1 MALNRLSGRTYND
14 LSQYPVM
21 PWVLSD
27 FTSTTLDL
35 RNPKHYRNLRYPMG
49 AQTPDRRE
57 RAEVTYSQTLEMYNC
72 REANADSTEVVGGP
86 PYHCGSC
93 YSNAGFVI
101 WYLIRLEPFT
111 SCHIVLQD
119 GKFDRPDRQFCS
131 VASTFHGCTTST
143 SDVKELTPEWYYLP
157 DFLRNSNGYD
167 FGEKQ
172 DSGTRV
178 NDVELPPW
186 ACESPEL
193 FVRIHRAALESEIVS
208 SQLHHWVDLV
218 FGFKQRGPYLPH
230 VSADNGQAAVD
241 SYNVFHH
248 LMYEGAVDLEAL
260 DPPLR
265 RRVESTIENFGQ
277 IPMQLFTNPHPSRD
291 APSAVLSMQFPIISL
306 NTYSCHHC
314 CKVVGVDLALKPI
327 TNRPHKLLPWP
338 LRTESTG
345 VVSVP
350 IHSASIVY
358 VGHTR
363 TLDRLVTIDTNQ
375 QVGIHSWSPD
385 VMPVLNLDNRLGPAS
400 KALSELPELTVEGV
414 LRAQYSSSMRY
425 GTSVELSTPFAG
437 QPPGNLHLQTSSD
450 KPDSHPWWLTS
461 RLFGL
466 TSDGQCLISGGYW
479 DCTFKV
485 TSLATGTTVGSVAG
499 HTDVV
504 TCVAVASLSDWQRF
518 ESMRMA
524 FVGDK
529 PDVASRSASTPRG
542 VGRDVVVTGS
552 MDSTVRVW
560 EVIDGV
566 VCPEPKHVLH
576 GHDAVVACVAV
587 CPAYDVIASASF
599 DGTVILRTMT
609 KGGYLRTIVPCAFA
623 HDIEVTPA
631 GVSPAG
637 SSLHPSG
644 STVTLGSLHNS
655 GSGGSVDTKFPSGH
669 VTWVGVSDA
678 GVVAMYSQG
687 DGTLRSFSVNGVP
700 LGTSK
705 PYVIR
710 KPQFAW
716 SEDGQCILAYGDS
729 SFVFVWDA
737 FTLAERTRFCVNG
750 NAKDAVRVDW
760 FWSCSEVMMGKFLPA
775 GTLEPRGDHLC
786 IFIPT

>member
-27 FTSTTLDL
+27 YTSATIDL
-35 RNPKHYRNLRYPMG
+35 RNPKHYRKFEYPMG
-49 AQTPDRRE
+49 AQTLDRRE
-57 RAEVTYSQTLEMYNC
+57 RAEMTYAQTLEMYNC
-72 REANADSTEVVGGP
+72 REDTADSTGVVGGP

-131 VASTFHGCTTST
+131 VASTYHGCTTST
-143 SDVKELTPEWYYLP
+143 SDVKELTPEWFYLP
-157 DFLRNSNGYD
+157 DFLRNFNGYD

-172 DSGTRV
+172 DTGIRV

-186 ACESPEL
+186 ACDSPEM

-208 SQLHHWVDLV
+208 SQLHHWIDLV
-218 FGFKQRGPYLPH
+218 FGYKQRGPYLPD

-241 SYNVFHH
+241 SFNVFHH
-248 LMYEGAVDLEAL
+248 LMYEGAVDLESL
-260 DPPLR
+260 DEDLR
-265 RRVESTIENFGQ
+265 HRVASTIENFGQ
-277 IPMQLFTNPHPSRD
+277 IPMQLFTAPHVQRD
-291 APSAVLSMQFPIISL
+291 PPSAVLSTQFPILSL

-314 CKVVGVDLALKPI
+314 CKVVGVDLALNPSK
-327 TNRPHKLLPWP
+327 NRPRQLLPWP
-338 LRTESTG
+338 LRVEATG

-350 IHSASIVY
+350 VHGAPIVF

-363 TLDRLVTIDTNQ
+363 ALDRLVTIDANQ
-375 QVGIHSWSPD
+375 QVGIHSWSQD
-385 VMPVLNLDNRLGPAS
+385 VMPVLNIDNRLPAAS
-400 KALSELPELTVEGV
+400 KALSQLPELTVEGV
-414 LRAQYSSSMRY
+414 LRPMYSSSMRY

-437 QPPGNLHLQTSSD
+437 LPPGNLHLQTVGD
-450 KPDSHPWWLTS
+450 KPDSHPWWLS
-461 RLFGL
+461 PRLFGL
-466 TSDGQCLISGGYW
+466 TCDGQFLISGGFW

-485 TSLATGTTVGSVAG
+485 TSLTTGTTVGSLCG

-518 ESMRMA
+518 ESMRTA
-524 FVGDK
+524 FVSDK
-529 PDVASRSASTPRG
+529 SDAIARSVSTPRG
-542 VGRDVVVTGS
+542 TGRDVVVTGS
-552 MDSTVRVW
+552 MDATVRVW

-576 GHDAVVACVAV
+576 GHDAAVACVAV
-587 CPAYDVIASASF
+587 CPAYDVIASGSF

-609 KGGYLRTIVPCAFA
+609 KGSYLRTIVPCAFA
-623 HDIEVTPA
+623 QDIEVTPA
-631 GVSPAG
+631 CISTVLP
-637 SSLHPSG
+637 SLHPS
-644 STVTLGSLHNS
+644 SSSATV
-655 GSGGSVDTKFPSGH
+655 GSVHGSNSDTKFPSGH
-669 VTWVGVSDA
+669 ISWVGVSDA
-678 GVVAMYSQG
+678 GVVAMFSHG
-687 DGTLRSFSVNGVP
+687 DGTLRTFSVNGVP

-710 KPQFAW
+710 KPQFSW
-716 SEDGQCILAYGDS
+716 SEDGQCILVYGDS
-729 SFVFVWDA
+729 TFVFVWDA
-737 FTLAERTRFCVNG
+737 FTLAERTRFSVNG
-750 NAKDAVRVDW
+750 SSKDAVRW
-760 FWSCSEVMMGKFLPA
+760 C
-775 GTLEPRGDHLC
+775 
-786 IFIPT
+786 